1 MSTIATDGKAM
12 AADGLVTSNG
22 TAWAY
27 NFEKIAKLPD
37 GRIAGSVGSAY
48 YIGPF
53 VAWLE
58 NGGDFP
64 ETGDDFEGLVLSPDG
79 SVRSYDPKGRSI
91 AEEVP
96 TASGSGR
103 EIALGAMLAGAS
115 PAAAVGIAAK
125 RDICTGG
132 NVVEF
137 ALKS

>member
-12 AADGLVTSNG
+12 AADGLVSSNG
-22 TAWAY
+22 TVWAN

-53 VAWLE
+53 VSWLE

-103 EIALGAMLAGAS
+103 
-115 PAAAVGIAAK
+115 
-125 RDICTGG
+125 
-132 NVVEF
+132 
-137 ALKS
+137 